1 MKLRS
6 WTIYCATLGNH
17 RGPRKMHQRAT
28 VCPPWSKNY
37 KKKNEA
43 WLTVDVIIQVF
54 TDQLICT
61 WNSLMAPNQLLKQTE
76 AKVRVYVRI

>member
-1 MKLRS
+1 
-6 WTIYCATLGNH
+6 
-17 RGPRKMHQRAT
+17 
-28 VCPPWSKNY
+28 
-37 KKKNEA
+37 
-43 WLTVDVIIQVF
+43 LTVDVIIQVF